1 MQIGILGAGN
11 IGGALG
17 TLWAAQG
24 HEIVFGVREPQS
36 YTVEILMNHAGD
48 NARTGTMEEA
58 AAFGEVVALAVP
70 SGAVVEVLN
79 HTRAALAGKIL
90 IDCTNRLTPAPS
102 LGPASAAEEVAHLVP
117 EARVVKAFNTL
128 GAENLRRLTFDEQA
142 ASTFICGDD
151 PAARAVVSRLG
162 REIGFDVVD
171 AGPLTSAPLVE
182 ALAQLWVLLSRRY
195 GRDIAFALL
204 RRDHSA

>member
-11 IGGALG
+11 VGGALG

-36 YTVEILMNHAGD
+36 YTVEILMNHVGD

-58 AAFGEVVALAVP
+58 AAFGEVVVLAVP
-70 SGAVVEVLN
+70 WGAVVEVLG
-79 HTRAALAGKIL
+79 HVRAALAGKIL
-90 IDCTNRLTPAPS
+90 IDCTNRVTPAPPV
-102 LGPASAAEEVAHLVP
+102 GPASGAEEVAHLAP
-117 EARVVKAFNTL
+117 AARVVKAFNTL
-128 GAENLRRLTFDEQA
+128 GAENLPRLPWRTP

-162 REIGFDVVD
+162 TQIGFDVVD
-171 AGPLTSAPLVE
+171 AGPLSSAQYIE
-182 ALAQLWVLLSRRY
+182 SLAQFWLLLSRRY
-195 GRDIAFALL
+195 GREIAFALL
-204 RRDHSA
+204 QRGRLS